1 MLHIMDPSFMEGTM
15 QETALYREQW
25 HYNRCTLLNSQY
37 LYCVRRPINT
47 STMALVSH
55 SCVKSSAWCGVV
67 FWCGVDQSGT
77 LE

>member
-1 MLHIMDPSFMEGTM
+1 M

-25 HYNRCTLLNSQY
+25 HYEQMHMLNSQY

-67 FWCGVDQSGT
+67 LVWCSGVVWISLVLLSSCYTTDI
-77 LE
+77 